1 MASVLKVDTVL
12 KANGNGFPLSGFV
25 GPTFKAYKSAA
36 QNSVTHNGG
45 VKVTFETE
53 VWDSDSCYNT
63 SNSRFTPDVAGYY
76 LITAQ
81 LEISHA
87 VDEARVMGMLYK
99 NGSEFMRFERRGTD
113 IYLGGYSL
121 QSLNFTV
128 DDDASVSDY
137 YEVYGY
143 FETID
148 STYTS
153 SGYTMANFFKG
164 FKLIT

>member
-99 NGSEFMRFERRGTD
+99 NGSIVAEGNNSSGNDNGVYPSSRSTW
-113 IYLGGYSL
+113 LVSL
-121 QSLNFTV
+121 DG
-128 DDDASVSDY
+128 DDDYVEIYTYGSNAGSAYNFATDA
-137 YEVYGY
+137 VYRCT
-143 FETID
+143 FEGILMR
-148 STYTS
+148 
-153 SGYTMANFFKG
+153 G
-164 FKLIT
+164 L